1 MKKWFNDTNTKPFA
15 IAISICS
22 FLLLFFSILFLF
34 I

>member
-1 MKKWFNDTNTKPFA
+1 MKKWFIESSTKPFA